1 MGFFSRDSKVKKLVK
16 AGKSGELVEQHLQ
29 GEVVV
34 PEIIS
39 LLEDKH
45 EGVRSIAASAI
56 GDIGLVD
63 PEAVRAAIPR
73 LISLLEDKDKHV
85 RDNAALAL
93 GKIGAVEALEPLGK
107 LLSDGPEVY
116 IGEGKTTVGEV
127 AREAIERIGK
137 THYQGSA

>member
-39 LLEDKH
+39 LLEDK
-45 EGVRSIAASAI
+45 
-56 GDIGLVD
+56 
-63 PEAVRAAIPR
+63 
-73 LISLLEDKDKHV
+73 DKHV
-85 RDNAALAL
+85 RDNA
-93 GKIGAVEALEPLGK
+93 
-107 LLSDGPEVY
+107 EVY

-137 THYQGSA
+137 RHYQGSA